1 MSSPLMT
8 HSQRHTH
15 SALSF
20 LRIILHALLNPRP
33 RRLRQLV
40 HLLRRQLGRLK
51 RRVLVRHVA
60 ALFKA
65 RSLEQRVQP
74 LVNVRELVQR
84 DTSVG

>member
-1 MSSPLMT
+1 MP
-8 HSQRHTH
+8 H
-15 SALSF
+15 SF

-33 RRLRQLV
+33 RRLRQLI

-65 RSLEQRVQP
+65 GSLEERVQP
-74 LVNVRELVQR
+74 LVDVRELVQR
-84 DTSVG
+84 DTSVGYAKN